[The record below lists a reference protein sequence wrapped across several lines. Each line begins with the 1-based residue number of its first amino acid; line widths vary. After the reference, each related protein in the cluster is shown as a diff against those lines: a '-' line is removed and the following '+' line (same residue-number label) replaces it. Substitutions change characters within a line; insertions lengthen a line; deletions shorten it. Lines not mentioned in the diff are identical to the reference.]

1 MGGDDKMSDK
11 QILLPSTAGWYGATE
26 VGSRVYVM
34 DGSRPRLLERKP
46 LLVGEWLPRSGEEPH
61 GPLSVPARVLCV
73 ILGITYETF
82 LCLFDRLNILK
93 RWTEGKPPRASTLRV
108 MASDLGFSGVPIILL
123 GRSVCQALEFPL
135 TNYIWGELDKIPT
148 IAVPHPRG
156 EDPAYDDVNER
167 LRVRKILE
175 RTLLYHGRIFKI
187 GDWPDGNGSLVM
199 VDGEAWGDAARRLK
213 HKTKTGAEK

>member
-1 MGGDDKMSDK
+1 MAKK
-11 QILLPSTAGWYGATE
+11 QTLLPSVSGWYGATDLDSK
-26 VGSRVYVM
+26 VHVI

-46 LLVGEWLPRSGEEPH
+46 LLIGEWPPKSGEGPQ
-61 GPLSVPARVLCV
+61 GPLSARPARTLCA

-82 LCLFDRLNILK
+82 LCLFDWLNILK
-93 RWTEGKPPRASTLRV
+93 RWTEGKPPRVSTLRV

-123 GRSVCQALEFPL
+123 GRRVCQALEFPL

-156 EDPAYDDVNER
+156 ENSAYDDVNER

-213 HKTKTGAEK
+213 HKTKTGVEK